1 MEEYDNRR
9 FNYQL
14 DLNQNIEEIF
24 YVKNKKEYFLTK

>member
-9 FNYQL
+9 FNYQP

-24 YVKNKKEYFLTK
+24 YVKNKKEY